1 MIKGPK
7 QWFFKTLLGNFL
19 CYFLNIQNSSVLY
32 FPTDCKFKILF
43 LPPEIECFWPHASKD
58 FQLKLHILR
67 KLLRKWM
74 YVVNRFRKRIGTLTD
89 VRLFHQTLDKNKN
102 EFVRRSQYPRV
113 KKIIF
118 MDILLISE
126 IELGWYHNL
135 SSTREFVSQFC

>member
-1 MIKGPK
+1 
-7 QWFFKTLLGNFL
+7 
-19 CYFLNIQNSSVLY
+19 
-32 FPTDCKFKILF
+32 
-43 LPPEIECFWPHASKD
+43 
-58 FQLKLHILR
+58 
-67 KLLRKWM
+67 M

-126 IELGWYHNL
+126 IELG
-135 SSTREFVSQFC
+135 